1 VAPPLHRSPLGRALV
16 AGLALTASLSGAR
29 AADPGGAQL
38 GPELAKLRGEVESL
52 ATSIEQAKDDRRVRM
67 RSLADQTSQTETE
80 LRREQLRKTEL
91 EKRVAELQGK
101 IDARNASQ
109 STLAPAVRAGVA
121 TLRALVATTL
131 PFRLDERLAAID
143 GLEKKL
149 ADGLLGPA
157 QGWARLWELV
167 EGELRLVR
175 ESALDRQVIRLP
187 SGEERLVPVVR
198 LGMAALY
205 YKAGPEDFGALVK
218 DGAGWRAEAV
228 EGPVPT
234 AQLAALFDS
243 FEKRVRSGFFELPW
257 LGASAG
263 GAK

>member
-1 VAPPLHRSPLGRALV
+1 MAPTVHPTLLGH
-16 AGLALTASLSGAR
+16 GLAALAVAASLGAAR

-52 ATSIEQAKDDRRVRM
+52 ATSIEQVKDDRRVRM
-67 RSLADQTSQTETE
+67 RGLADQISQTETE
-80 LRREQLRKTEL
+80 LRREQLRQAEL

-101 IDARNASQ
+101 IEARNASQ

-121 TLRALVATTL
+121 SLRAFVAATL

-143 GLEKKL
+143 ALDKKL

-187 SGEERLVPVVR
+187 SGEERLVPVIR
-198 LGMAALY
+198 LGMAALF
-205 YKAGPEDFGALVK
+205 YKAGAEDFGALVR
-218 DGAGWRAEAV
+218 DGASWRAEAV
-228 EGPVPT
+228 GGQASTV
-234 AQLAALFDS
+234 QLAALFDS

-257 LGASAG
+257 LGATAG